1 MEILKT
7 LVQALIVFSIL
18 IVAFALTFYILFF
31 NAVSTDTDTGTS
43 TIVVY

>member
-1 MEILKT
+1 MFMEILKT

-31 NAVSTDTDTGTS
+31 NAVSTDTSTS
-43 TIVVY
+43 TIVVH